1 MLHRAFRQA
10 GGYTHFLGREVT
22 GGRQETEADV
32 QVRQEVG
39 DALSLT
45 LGFPKLIVSSFLT
58 QLSATAC
65 PAGRQPHFAAKQA
78 AKASAALS
86 ARALC

>member
-1 MLHRAFRQA
+1 M
-10 GGYTHFLGREVT
+10 T